1 MSVCIHSTSR
11 KRVKLHGRLQQYSRR
26 VEIYKI
32 FSRTQHQST
41 QATYKGNSQA
51 LWVVYNNG
59 ISTVKAQEQ

>member
-1 MSVCIHSTSR
+1 MGVCNST
-11 KRVKLHGRLQQYSRR
+11 VDAF
-26 VEIYKI
+26 EIYKI